1 MTDQVRHELE
11 VQDGRIRSVIQ
22 VDPER
27 DGAFAVLTRALVEE
41 VAELGIRA
49 NVKAMVSSQDA
60 RPIDGRVDRLLYG
73 LFLANRP
80 NATQVQVFTEGVEDH
95 LVLTVSRSSLRA
107 VGLRPGE
114 HQDLGEISLQVEEG
128 DESTD
133 SVSSHAV
140 MLSRKI
146 ADIIEKST

>member
-1 MTDQVRHELE
+1 
-11 VQDGRIRSVIQ
+11 
-22 VDPER
+22 
-27 DGAFAVLTRALVEE
+27 
-41 VAELGIRA
+41 
-49 NVKAMVSSQDA
+49 
-60 RPIDGRVDRLLYG
+60 
-73 LFLANRP
+73 
-80 NATQVQVFTEGVEDH
+80 VQVFTDGIEDH